1 MYIFYPTIDRCFLL
15 NLQETSLKLQS
26 FYEKLLT
33 NFFFFFQRAILYLNA
48 NMQLKIQ
55 IEFFLTIKHLKT

>member
-33 NFFFFFQRAILYLNA
+33 NFFFQRAILYLNA